1 MIHEFETTPKCLML
15 NMASPV
21 QDAELFPQT
30 DAGSA
35 VTINIIHRVHTY
47 LEDVESVYS
56 VLQTIGNSRIVMN
69 DVARKHGTDITI
81 CQY

>member
-1 MIHEFETTPKCLML
+1 ML

-21 QDAELFPQT
+21 KDAELFPQT

-56 VLQTIGNSRIVMN
+56 VLQTIGNSRIVMYE
-69 DVARKHGTDITI
+69 VAWKHGTDITI

>member
-1 MIHEFETTPKCLML
+1 ML

-47 LEDVESVYS
+47 LEDVELVTQSYKPS
-56 VLQTIGNSRIVMN
+56 ETAGL
-69 DVARKHGTDITI
+69 
-81 CQY
+81 